1 MNGKIWADGSMAVFT
16 NTVDNGIDNSSKV
29 EKRIF
34 SPKCIANDDQ
44 ISIYSTSES
53 S

>member
-1 MNGKIWADGSMAVFT
+1 MAVFT
-16 NTVDNGIDNSSKV
+16 NTVDNGIGNSSKM
-29 EKRIF
+29 EERIF

-44 ISIYSTSES
+44 ILMYSTSES